1 MSSISLFKMISCHAF
16 YHKNLLINYKNSNP
30 RKMNEGLISISRE
43 TFIFFLVYVLKE
55 YVSEGKHL
63 RANIYLSLLQLTTY
77 FAPLIKKFT
86 ASMKVSKQIQKSKFP
101 KFLFFYYFEMCE
113 KLGRSG
119 DQKLTIN

>member
-1 MSSISLFKMISCHAF
+1 MMNKRADFPR
-16 YHKNLLINYKNSNP
+16 NLH
-30 RKMNEGLISISRE
+30 
-43 TFIFFLVYVLKE
+43 FFVLVFVLKE

-86 ASMKVSKQIQKSKFP
+86 ASMKVSKQIQKFKFP
-101 KFLFFYYFEMCE
+101 KFLFFYFEMCE

-119 DQKLTIN
+119 DQKLKIN